1 MTLKKIIRNHI
12 AKAAKENENQI
23 KRYFDQEKEY
33 INSGHK
39 DFNINFERKQIE
51 AKSDEQESNNSSDS
65 SPSGLNILNFKNNPN
80 ERKRF
85 YRTSKDLIGEMW
97 EDDAIILEAILK
109 HLQII
114 QDSLSDKLKKIIHY
128 EIFYS
133 TKIFVEQKLG
143 NALIDE
149 WKQNKDVMCSDEN
162 QRKQKQKLKNDIEKN
177 DKALEIISGM
187 TRMIRNF
194 QRQEKQVD
202 QIHPFTDSNGSDD
215 ADSYI
220 EDNPFLPPISDD
232 VVIPDDD
239 TYESDESDNFVS
251 S

>member
-1 MTLKKIIRNHI
+1 MDDKYKNFPKLIKTMEDIIEKQVSEAER
-12 AKAAKENENQI
+12 ENEIQI
-23 KRYFDQEKEY
+23 RRYFNQEKEY
-33 INSGHK
+33 VNTGHK
-39 DFNINFERKQIE
+39 NFTINIERKPP
-51 AKSDEQESNNSSDS
+51 ASDQ
-65 SPSGLNILNFKNNPN
+65 PSELNILDFKND
-80 ERKRF
+80 EAKRKEF
-85 YRTSKDLIGEMW
+85 YNSRDLIDNMW
-97 EDDAIILEAILK
+97 KDDAIILEGCLK
-109 HLQII
+109 HLEII

-162 QRKQKQKLKNDIEKN
+162 QRKQIQKLEDDIKKNDQ
-177 DKALEIISGM
+177 ALEIISGM